1 MMMAD
6 PTIWSKLPPVL
17 MPIIIQQTSDL
28 STLRALCESTRGSS
42 YLHLLSLRET
52 YRVYTIEQMNLLN
65 APSAYKTLGD
75 DEDESDDGGDDDDD
89 NDDNDNLQSILENNQ
104 GALTS
109 VLHNSFYQ
117 GIGPHIK
124 RLVLNLRFKSVE
136 TSDGLV
142 ESEDIHFTLKSLL
155 SYASTLEEIDHDG
168 VMYQELLDCLIT
180 KPILKVFKARK
191 TWIAQPCTKSNTPR
205 PLDDL
210 SLNWEGLGSL
220 SFLKILHISH
230 LFDSEACGLASA
242 IRRLHHLE
250 DLYVAASPL
259 ITPSGNSISSD
270 QRSHLTTLLENLNR
284 PTRTGKGEVTRGFP
298 VSLKYLALVDINAR

>member
-1 MMMAD
+1 MMAD

-52 YRVYTIEQMNLLN
+52 YRIYTIEQIDLLN
-65 APSAYKTLGD
+65 APSAFRTLVD
-75 DEDESDDGGDDDDD
+75 NEDESDDGDDDDD
-89 NDDNDNLQSILENNQ
+89 NDNSQSILKKNQ

-109 VLHNSFYQ
+109 ALHSSFYQ

-136 TSDGLV
+136 TPDGLV

-155 SYASTLEEIDHDG
+155 SYVSTLEEIDHDG
-168 VMYQELLDCLIT
+168 VMYQEFLDCLIT

-230 LFDSEACGLASA
+230 LFGSEACGLASA

-270 QRSHLTTLLENLNR
+270 QLSPLTTLLEYLNR
-284 PTRTGKGEVTRGFP
+284 PIRTGKGEVTRGFP